1 MATAPTTARKIRAA
15 VALAGLVAL
24 VVAVLNIS
32 SIIDGFK
39 RGREDAYYTS
49 MRDSCVRTATET
61 VQAGNSDAAT
71 VRPKINDYCGCVTD
85 MTRVR
90 MPELAS
96 LDPNSLDEATRVR
109 LQDIIKTCRQMH
121 DL

>member
-1 MATAPTTARKIRAA
+1 MAADPTTDRKIRFA
-15 VALAGLVAL
+15 VMFAGLVAL
-24 VVAVLNIS
+24 VVAVLNMP

-49 MRDSCVRTATET
+49 MRDSCIRTATET
-61 VQAGNSDAAT
+61 AEAGSSDTAT
-71 VRPKINDYCGCVTD
+71 IKPKINNYCGCVTD
-85 MTRVR
+85 ATRVR

-96 LDPNSLDEATRVR
+96 LDPNSLDSATRTR
-109 LQDIIKTCRQMH
+109 LQDIIKSCRQMH